1 MSNIFRIVR
10 VAADFEVDEIQS
22 PFWDSSDEVLVDKY
36 WSGETAP
43 VGRHFTVRALWS
55 KSALYLR
62 FTAAQTEPLVV
73 SQKPDLSRKTKGLWD
88 RDVCE
93 IFIAPDPKNFRSY
106 FEFEG
111 APTGE
116 WIDLA
121 VTQHPDRRET
131 DFDYNSGMQTF
142 GSVSV
147 DSVTMAMRIGWQAFG
162 KIPVAGE
169 RWKGNLLRCVG
180 SGEER
185 GYLAW
190 QPTLTDVPNFHVPEK
205 FGEFEFF

>member
-10 VAADFEVDEIQS
+10 VAAEFEVDEIQS
-22 PFWDSSDEVLVDKY
+22 PVWDSSDEVLVDKY

-55 KSALYLR
+55 QTALYLR

-106 FEFEG
+106 FEFEV

-131 DFDYNSGMQTF
+131 DFDYNSGMQAF
-142 GSVSV
+142 GSVSRGLGDDGDADRLAGV
-147 DSVTMAMRIGWQAFG
+147 WKNTCCGRTLEGKSSPLCRFGRRSRISRVAADSDRCAEFPCAG
-162 KIPVAGE
+162 KI
-169 RWKGNLLRCVG
+169 R
-180 SGEER
+180 
-185 GYLAW
+185 
-190 QPTLTDVPNFHVPEK
+190 
-205 FGEFEFF
+205 